1 MSLVCQRRHVCDSSI
16 VLDCGVLQ
24 QKDIL
29 DVLLWN
35 LIMIQNYIIG
45 NILLLYIY
53 KSPTTIFLKY
63 FKQNFLCFY
72 GFVFF
77 FFSFMEERGV
87 SKDPQKIN
95 YYQYTH
101 IYAMNILIYDLF
113 NIYFNII
120 PRLIFALGLK
130 VSRKYHN
137 LEIMI

>member
-1 MSLVCQRRHVCDSSI
+1 MSLVCQWRHVCDSSI
-16 VLDCGVLQ
+16 VLDCVVVQ

-45 NILLLYIY
+45 NILLIYIY
-53 KSPTTIFLKY
+53 KIPTTIFLKY

-77 FFSFMEERGV
+77 IFSFTEERGV

-101 IYAMNILIYDLF
+101 ISDEYINIWPFQYLLWY
-113 NIYFNII
+113 YI